1 MVKAILV
8 EDNDQFRESL
18 KKVLLSRYRSFDL
31 AEAGNGEEAM
41 TRIHHS
47 PPDIVFMD
55 IHLPGKNGLEL
66 TQEIKTLYP
75 STIVV
80 ILSNSDTTEYRESAY
95 HKGANYFVPKDA
107 SIGDF
112 FALIDRITQTRSN
125 PQMG

>member
-8 EDNDQFRESL
+8 EDNHAFRESL
-18 KKVLLSRYRSFDL
+18 KKVLSSRYRSFHL
-31 AEAGNGEEAM
+31 TEAENGEEVM
-41 TRIHHS
+41 TSIHRW

-75 STIVV
+75 NTIVV

-95 HKGANYFVPKDA
+95 QKGANYFIPKDS

-112 FALIDRITQTRSN
+112 FALVDRITQNLAKS
-125 PQMG
+125 

>member
-8 EDNDQFRESL
+8 EDNHEFRESL
-18 KKVLLSRYRSFDL
+18 KKVLLSRYRSFQL
-31 AEAGNGEEAM
+31 AEAGNGEEVM
-41 TRIHHS
+41 RSIDHG

-66 TQEIKTLYP
+66 TQEIKSLYP
-75 STIVV
+75 KTVIV

-95 HKGANYFVPKDA
+95 QKGANFFIPKDS

-112 FALIDRITQTRSN
+112 FAVIDRITQNLAKS
-125 PQMG
+125 